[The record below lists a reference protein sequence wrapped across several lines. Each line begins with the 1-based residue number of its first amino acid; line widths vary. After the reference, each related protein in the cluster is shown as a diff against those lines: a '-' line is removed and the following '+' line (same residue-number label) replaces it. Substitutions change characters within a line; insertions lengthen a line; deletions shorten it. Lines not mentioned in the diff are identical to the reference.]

1 MKNVDIPLWDK
12 GDSTD
17 NFAKG
22 GGKSALKFD
31 QMVKQDQEIVD
42 IFELVLGR
50 KPTTRESA
58 YYRISRL
65 EREEIIEKLI
75 QSPEHRELVIMA
87 SKYPAL
93 NKDNKKLE
101 STVLKLKSNIEDS
114 EKEYEELKKLL
125 QEKNLLINQLRDLKD
140 QPYLTNKKLIEESNN
155 YYSKFQE
162 REMYNNKSISYSD
175 KSLWDKILELFFNK

>member
-17 NFAKG
+17 NFTKG

-65 EREEIIEKLI
+65 EREEIIEK
-75 QSPEHRELVIMA
+75 
-87 SKYPAL
+87 
-93 NKDNKKLE
+93 
-101 STVLKLKSNIEDS
+101 
-114 EKEYEELKKLL
+114 
-125 QEKNLLINQLRDLKD
+125 
-140 QPYLTNKKLIEESNN
+140 
-155 YYSKFQE
+155 
-162 REMYNNKSISYSD
+162 
-175 KSLWDKILELFFNK
+175 